1 MIAMRR
7 SERRGMALIITVV
20 MTTMIAMLAIGLSAV
35 TWDEI
40 GLSANRRRAKAA
52 RFAAEAGLT
61 HFVSL
66 GMGPDQVNVA
76 AAGREGFEVV
86 PSTPVD
92 GNVHSRRGHYR
103 VQVGFCCRTDGSRL
117 PSNQIRVTSIGEVKR
132 GARVIASSSVSV
144 TLEQFDP
151 SSGVLDRES
160 QGGLSAEAL
169 ATQAG
174 SAGAGINLPA
184 PPERRR

>member
-1 MIAMRR
+1 MIRR
-7 SERRGMALIITVV
+7 QPTERRGMALIITVV

-66 GMGPDQVNVA
+66 GMGPDQVNA
-76 AAGREGFEVV
+76 TANGREGYEVIG
-86 PSTPVD
+86 STPVD
-92 GNVHSRRGHYR
+92 GNPNTRRGHYR
-103 VQVGFCCRTDGSRL
+103 VEVGFCCRADGSRL
-117 PSNQIRVTSIGEVKR
+117 PSNQIRVTSIGEVKKGER
-132 GARVIASSSVSV
+132 IFASSSVSV

-151 SSGVLDRES
+151 SSAVLDRES

-169 ATQAG
+169 QTQV
-174 SAGAGINLPA
+174 SSGADGVSLPR
-184 PPERRR
+184 PPERR